1 VPRGISPLRAGLLQ
15 ETSIE
20 RDAAMTATV
29 PTVAD
34 RLRALDFKDKSSLTL
49 ELSVLVNI
57 RATHFQWDGVGQPYC
72 ALFRIS

>member
-1 VPRGISPLRAGLLQ
+1 
-15 ETSIE
+15 
-20 RDAAMTATV
+20 MTATV